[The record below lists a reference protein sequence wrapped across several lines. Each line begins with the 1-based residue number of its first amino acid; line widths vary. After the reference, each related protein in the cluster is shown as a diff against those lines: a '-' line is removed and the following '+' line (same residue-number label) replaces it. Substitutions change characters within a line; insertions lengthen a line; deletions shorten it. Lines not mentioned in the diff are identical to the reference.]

1 MSTDIQV
8 AVTGNTETTER
19 GTSYVILEERV
30 QRDGPGG
37 TTYEPVETV
46 TATSAVAAIRKAAE
60 NAGAGTYVA
69 IPERSFTPT
78 KVTVETKQTVRL
90 G

>member
-1 MSTDIQV
+1 MSQHI
-8 AVTGNTETTER
+8 AVEITGNAKATK
-19 GTSYVILEERV
+19 YVILEELP
-30 QRDGPGG
+30 DGR
-37 TTYEPVETV
+37 YASVETV
-46 TATSAVAAIRKAAE
+46 TATSATAAIRKAAE

-78 KVTVETKQTVRL
+78 KVTVETKQTVKL